1 MDRHGA
7 LIYARPRD
15 HWREARALE
24 ATRRYSM
31 MTRLRMAI
39 LAGVFVCAGAEV
51 WAATDE
57 EVFLAVLRKF
67 GVTDDGLTSKKACLC
82 TGGGLDGKAG
92 RLAVF
97 RVADRYSYE
106 CRIAFFTPQGAQIGS
121 GSCLALGGSVVVL
134 SK

>member
-1 MDRHGA
+1 MRVPETIGERLA
-7 LIYARPRD
+7 P
-15 HWREARALE
+15 LE
-24 ATRRYSM
+24 ATRRSSM
-31 MTRLRMAI
+31 MTRLRMVI
-39 LAGVFVCAGAEV
+39 LAAAFVCAGAEV

-57 EVFLAVLRKF
+57 EAFLAVLKKF
-67 GVTDDGLTSKKACLC
+67 GVTDDGLTSKKPCLC
-82 TGGGLDGKAG
+82 TGGSLDGKVG

-106 CRIAFFTPQGAQIGS
+106 CRVAFFNPQGGQVGS